1 MKRATT
7 LLLALVMVFTLAAI
21 SPAAMAEDNFGTG
34 TIEDN
39 VYWNETMKIGC
50 ALDET
55 WYFYSEEEI
64 METNGLTADMLEGK
78 IAEMIENGG
87 AITDMFA
94 RNLKTGATLNVVFE
108 RVSLAN
114 SLLYNEKNYIEAST
128 ATVEEAL
135 TQMGIEDVAFTVQE
149 AEFLGETH
157 CAVLIT
163 GLYSDVPVYEQ
174 VAVVKDGRN
183 FIVVTIFSV
192 LEGEAEEVLSCFFNS
207 LD

>member
-21 SPAAMAEDNFGTG
+21 SPAARAEDNFGTG
-34 TIEDN
+34 TIQDN

-64 METNGLTADMLEGK
+64 LEVNGMTAEALEGE

-87 AITDMFA
+87 SITDMFA
-94 RNLKTGATLNVVFE
+94 QNLETGATLNVVFQ
-108 RVSLAN
+108 RVSLAD
-114 SLLYNEKNYIEAST
+114 SLLYNEKNYIEASIP
-128 ATVEEAL
+128 TVEEAL

-157 CAVLIT
+157 TILQIT
-163 GLYSDVPVYEQ
+163 GLYSGVPIYEQ

-192 LEGEAEEVLSCFFNS
+192 MEGEAEEVLSGFFNS

>member
-21 SPAAMAEDNFGTG
+21 SPAARAEDNFGTG
-34 TIEDN
+34 TIQDN

-64 METNGLTADMLEGK
+64 METNGLTADMLEGE

-87 AITDMFA
+87 TLTDMFA
-94 RNLKTGATLNVVFE
+94 QNLETGATVNVVFE

-114 SLLYNEKNYIEAST
+114 SLLYNEKSYIDAST
-128 ATVEEAL
+128 ATLEEAL
-135 TQMGIEDVAFTVQE
+135 AQLGIEDVACTIQE
-149 AEFLGETH
+149 AEFMGQTH
-157 CAVLIT
+157 MILQIT
-163 GLYSDVPVYEQ
+163 GQYSGVPVYEQ

-183 FIVVTIFSV
+183 FTIVSVFSM

>member
-21 SPAAMAEDNFGTG
+21 SPAARAEDNFGTG

-64 METNGLTADMLEGK
+64 LEANGMTADMLEGK

-94 RNLKTGATLNVVFE
+94 QNLETGATLNVVFE

-114 SLLYNEKNYIEAST
+114 SLLYNEKNYIEASIP
-128 ATVEEAL
+128 TVEEAFA
-135 TQMGIEDVAFTVQE
+135 QMGIEDVAFTVQE
-149 AEFLGETH
+149 AEFMGETH
-157 CAVLIT
+157 MILQIT
-163 GLYSDVPVYEQ
+163 GLYSGVPVYEQ

-183 FIVVTIFSV
+183 FIVVTVFSV

-207 LD
+207 IH

>member
-21 SPAAMAEDNFGTG
+21 SPAARAEDNFGTG

-94 RNLKTGATLNVVFE
+94 RNLKTGATVNVVFE

-128 ATVEEAL
+128 ATLEEAL

-157 CAVLIT
+157 TILQIT
-163 GLYSDVPVYEQ
+163 GLYSGVPIYEQ
-174 VAVVKDGRN
+174 IAVVKDGRN

-192 LEGEAEEVLSCFFNS
+192 MEGEAEEVLSCFFNS

>member
-21 SPAAMAEDNFGTG
+21 SPAARAEDNFGTG

-64 METNGLTADMLEGK
+64 MEANGTTAEVLEGE

-87 AITDMFA
+87 TLTDMFA
-94 RNLKTGATLNVVFE
+94 QNLETGATVNVVFE

-128 ATVEEAL
+128 ATVEEAFA
-135 TQMGIEDVAFTVQE
+135 QMGIEDVAYTIQE
-149 AEFLGETH
+149 AEFMGQTH
-157 CAVLIT
+157 MILQIT
-163 GLYSDVPVYEQ
+163 GLYSGVPVYEQ

-183 FIVVTIFSV
+183 FTVVSVFSM

-207 LD
+207 ID

>member
-7 LLLALVMVFTLAAI
+7 LLLALVMVFALAAI
-21 SPAAMAEDNFGTG
+21 SPAARAEDNFGTG

-64 METNGLTADMLEGK
+64 MEANGTTAEVLEGE

-87 AITDMFA
+87 TLTDMFA
-94 RNLKTGATLNVVFE
+94 QNLETGATVNVVFE

-128 ATVEEAL
+128 ATVEEAFA
-135 TQMGIEDVAFTVQE
+135 QMGIEDVAYTIQE
-149 AEFLGETH
+149 AEFMGQTH
-157 CAVLIT
+157 MILQIT
-163 GLYSDVPVYEQ
+163 GLYSGVPVYEQ

-183 FIVVTIFSV
+183 FTVVSVFSV

>member
-21 SPAAMAEDNFGTG
+21 SPAARAEDNFGTG

-64 METNGLTADMLEGK
+64 LEANGMTADMLEGK

-87 AITDMFA
+87 AITDMFSQ
-94 RNLKTGATLNVVFE
+94 NLETGATLNVVFE

-114 SLLYNEKNYIEAST
+114 SLLYNEKNYIEASIP
-128 ATVEEAL
+128 TVEEAFA
-135 TQMGIEDVAFTVQE
+135 QMGIEDVAFTIQE
-149 AEFLGETH
+149 AEFMGETH
-157 CAVLIT
+157 MILQIT
-163 GLYSDVPVYEQ
+163 GLYSGVPVYEQ

-183 FIVVTIFSV
+183 FIVVTVFSV

-207 LD
+207 IH

>member
-34 TIEDN
+34 TIQDN

-64 METNGLTADMLEGK
+64 MEANGLTADMLEGK
-78 IAEMIENGG
+78 ISEMIENGG

-94 RNLKTGATLNVVFE
+94 QNLETGATLNVVFE

-114 SLLYNEKNYIEAST
+114 SLLCNEKNYIEASIP
-128 ATVEEAL
+128 TVEDAFAQL
-135 TQMGIEDVAFTVQE
+135 GIENVKLTIQDM
-149 AEFLGETH
+149 EFMGKTH

-163 GLYSDVPVYEQ
+163 GLYSGVPVYEQ
-174 VAVVKDGRN
+174 IAVVKDGRN

-192 LEGEAEEVLSCFFNS
+192 MEGEAEEVLSCFFNS

>member
-21 SPAAMAEDNFGTG
+21 SPAARAEDNFGTG
-34 TIEDN
+34 TIQDN

-64 METNGLTADMLEGK
+64 MEANGMTAEALEGE

-87 AITDMFA
+87 SITDMFA
-94 RNLKTGATLNVVFE
+94 QNLETGATLNVVFQ

-157 CAVLIT
+157 TILQIT
-163 GLYSDVPVYEQ
+163 GLYSGVPIYEQ
-174 VAVVKDGRN
+174 IAVVKDGRN

-192 LEGEAEEVLSCFFNS
+192 MEGEAEEVLSCFFNS

>member
-21 SPAAMAEDNFGTG
+21 SPAARAEDSFGTG
-34 TIEDN
+34 TIQDN

-50 ALDET
+50 ALDEN

-64 METNGLTADMLEGK
+64 LEVNGMTAEALDGE
-78 IAEMIENGG
+78 IAEIIESGG
-87 AITDMFA
+87 TLTDMFA
-94 RNLKTGATLNVVFE
+94 QSMKTGATLNVVFE

-114 SLLYNEKNYIEAST
+114 SLFYNEKNYIEASIP
-128 ATVEEAL
+128 TVEEAL
-135 TQMGIEDVAFTVQE
+135 AQMGIEDVVCTIQDMA
-149 AEFLGETH
+149 FLGETH
-157 CAVLIT
+157 CVMMIT
-163 GLYSDVPVYEQ
+163 GQYSGVPIYEQ

-183 FIVVTIFSV
+183 FVVVTVFSV

-207 LD
+207 ID

>member
-21 SPAAMAEDNFGTG
+21 SPAARAEDNFGTG
-34 TIEDN
+34 TIQDN

-64 METNGLTADMLEGK
+64 MEANGLTADMLEGK
-78 IAEMIENGG
+78 ISEMIENGG

-94 RNLKTGATLNVVFE
+94 QNLETGATLNVVFE
-108 RVSLAN
+108 RVSLPD
-114 SLLYNEKNYIEAST
+114 SLLYNEKNYIEASIP
-128 ATVEEAL
+128 TVEEAL

-157 CAVLIT
+157 TVLQIT
-163 GLYSDVPVYEQ
+163 GLYSGVPIYEQ
-174 VAVVKDGRN
+174 IAVVKDGRN

-192 LEGEAEEVLSCFFNS
+192 MEGEAEEVLSCFFNS

>member
-21 SPAAMAEDNFGTG
+21 SPAARAEDNFGTG

-64 METNGLTADMLEGK
+64 METNGTTAEVLEGE

-87 AITDMFA
+87 TLTDMFA
-94 RNLKTGATLNVVFE
+94 QNLETGATVNVVFE

-128 ATVEEAL
+128 ATVEEAFA
-135 TQMGIEDVAFTVQE
+135 QMGIEDVAYTIQE
-149 AEFLGETH
+149 AEFMGQTH
-157 CAVLIT
+157 MILQIT
-163 GLYSDVPVYEQ
+163 GLYSGVPVYEQ

-183 FIVVTIFSV
+183 FTVVSVFSV

>member
-21 SPAAMAEDNFGTG
+21 SPAARAEDNFGTG
-34 TIEDN
+34 TIQDN

-64 METNGLTADMLEGK
+64 MEANGLTADMLEGK
-78 IAEMIENGG
+78 ISEMIENGG
-87 AITDMFA
+87 TLTDMFA
-94 RNLKTGATLNVVFE
+94 QNLKTGATVNVVFE

-114 SLLYNEKNYIEAST
+114 SLLYNEKSYIEAST
-128 ATVEEAL
+128 ATLEEAL
-135 TQMGIEDVAFTVQE
+135 AQLGIEDVACTIQE
-149 AEFLGETH
+149 AEFMGQTH
-157 CAVLIT
+157 MILQIT
-163 GLYSDVPVYEQ
+163 GQYSSVPVYEQ

-183 FIVVTIFSV
+183 FTVVSVFSM

-207 LD
+207 ID

>member
-21 SPAAMAEDNFGTG
+21 SPAARAEDNFGTG
-34 TIEDN
+34 TIQDN

-64 METNGLTADMLEGK
+64 MEANGTTAEVLEGE

-87 AITDMFA
+87 TLTDMFA
-94 RNLKTGATLNVVFE
+94 QNLETGATLNVVFE
-108 RVSLAN
+108 RVSLPD
-114 SLLYNEKNYIEAST
+114 SLLYNEKSYIEAGIPT
-128 ATVEEAL
+128 LEDAFA
-135 TQMGIEDVAFTVQE
+135 QMGIEDVAFTTQE
-149 AEFLGETH
+149 MEFMGETH
-157 CAVLIT
+157 CVLLIT
-163 GLYSDVPVYEQ
+163 GMYSGVPIYEQ
-174 VAVVKDGRN
+174 LAVVKDGRN
-183 FIVVTIFSV
+183 FTVVTVVSV
-192 LEGEAEEVLSCFFNS
+192 MEGEAEEVLSSFFNS

>member
-21 SPAAMAEDNFGTG
+21 SPAARAEDNFGTG
-34 TIEDN
+34 TIQDN

-64 METNGLTADMLEGK
+64 MEANGLTADMLEGK
-78 IAEMIENGG
+78 ISEMIENGG
-87 AITDMFA
+87 TLTDMFA
-94 RNLKTGATLNVVFE
+94 QNLKTGATVNVVFE

-114 SLLYNEKNYIEAST
+114 SLLYNEKSYIEAST
-128 ATVEEAL
+128 ATLEEAL
-135 TQMGIEDVAFTVQE
+135 AQLGIEDVACTIQE
-149 AEFLGETH
+149 AEFMGQTH
-157 CAVLIT
+157 MILQIT
-163 GLYSDVPVYEQ
+163 GQYSGVPVYEQ

-183 FIVVTIFSV
+183 FTVVSVFSM

-207 LD
+207 ID

>member
-21 SPAAMAEDNFGTG
+21 SPAARAEDNFGTG

-64 METNGLTADMLEGK
+64 MEANGLTADMLEGK

-94 RNLKTGATLNVVFE
+94 QNLETGATLNVVFE

-114 SLLYNEKNYIEAST
+114 SLLYNEKNYIEASIP
-128 ATVEEAL
+128 TVEEAFA
-135 TQMGIEDVAFTVQE
+135 QMGIEDMAFTVQE

-157 CAVLIT
+157 TILQIT
-163 GLYSDVPVYEQ
+163 GLYSGVPVYEQ

-183 FIVVTIFSV
+183 FIVVTVFSV

-207 LD
+207 IH

>member
-21 SPAAMAEDNFGTG
+21 SPAARAEDNFGTG

-64 METNGLTADMLEGK
+64 MEANGTTAEVLEGE

-87 AITDMFA
+87 TLTDMFA
-94 RNLKTGATLNVVFE
+94 QNLETGATVNVVFE

-128 ATVEEAL
+128 ATVEEAFA
-135 TQMGIEDVAFTVQE
+135 QMGIEDVAYTIQE
-149 AEFLGETH
+149 AEFMGQTH
-157 CAVLIT
+157 MILQIT
-163 GLYSDVPVYEQ
+163 GLYSGVPVYEQ

-183 FIVVTIFSV
+183 FTVVSVFSV

>member
-7 LLLALVMVFTLAAI
+7 LLLALVMVFTLTAI
-21 SPAAMAEDNFGTG
+21 SPAAMAEDSFGTG
-34 TIEDN
+34 TIQDN
-39 VYWNETMKIGC
+39 VYWNETIKIGC

-64 METNGLTADMLEGK
+64 LEANGLTADMLEGK

-87 AITDMFA
+87 TLTDMFA
-94 RNLKTGATLNVVFE
+94 QNLETGATVNVVFE

-114 SLLYNEKNYIEAST
+114 SLLYNEKSYIEAST
-128 ATVEEAL
+128 ATVEEAFAQL
-135 TQMGIEDVAFTVQE
+135 GIEDVTYTIQE
-149 AEFLGETH
+149 AEFMGQTH
-157 CAVLIT
+157 MMLQIT
-163 GLYSDVPVYEQ
+163 GLYSGVPVYEQ

-183 FIVVTIFSV
+183 FTVVSVFSV

-207 LD
+207 ID

>member
-21 SPAAMAEDNFGTG
+21 SPAARAEDNFGTG
-34 TIEDN
+34 TIQDN

-94 RNLKTGATLNVVFE
+94 QNLETGATVNVVFK

-135 TQMGIEDVAFTVQE
+135 TQMGIENVELTIQDM
-149 AEFLGETH
+149 EFMGETH

-207 LD
+207 ID

>member
-21 SPAAMAEDNFGTG
+21 SPAARAEDNFGTG
-34 TIEDN
+34 TIQDN

-64 METNGLTADMLEGK
+64 MEANGLTADMLEGK
-78 IAEMIENGG
+78 ISEMIENGG

-94 RNLKTGATLNVVFE
+94 QNLETGATLNVVFE
-108 RVSLAN
+108 RVSLPD
-114 SLLYNEKNYIEAST
+114 SLLYNEKNYIEASIP
-128 ATVEEAL
+128 TVEEAL

-157 CAVLIT
+157 TILQIT
-163 GLYSDVPVYEQ
+163 GLYSGVPIYEQ

-192 LEGEAEEVLSCFFNS
+192 MEGEAEEVLSCFFNS

>member
-21 SPAAMAEDNFGTG
+21 SPAARAEDNFGTG

-64 METNGLTADMLEGK
+64 MEANGLTADMLEGK

-94 RNLKTGATLNVVFE
+94 QNLETGATLNVVFE

-114 SLLYNEKNYIEAST
+114 SLLYNEKNYIEASIP
-128 ATVEEAL
+128 TVEEAFA
-135 TQMGIEDVAFTVQE
+135 QMGIEDMAFTVQE
-149 AEFLGETH
+149 AEFMGETH
-157 CAVLIT
+157 MILQIT
-163 GLYSDVPVYEQ
+163 GLYSGVPVYEQ

-183 FIVVTIFSV
+183 FTVVSAFSM

-207 LD
+207 ID

>member
-1 MKRATT
+1 MKKTFT
-7 LLLALVMVFTLAAI
+7 LLLALAMVVAMAAI
-21 SPAAMAEDNFGTG
+21 SPAALAEDSFGTG
-34 TIEDN
+34 TVQDN

-64 METNGLTADMLEGK
+64 MEANGTTAEVLEGE

-87 AITDMFA
+87 TLTDMFA
-94 RNLKTGATLNVVFE
+94 QNLETGATVNVVFE

-128 ATVEEAL
+128 ATVEEAFA
-135 TQMGIEDVAFTVQE
+135 QMGIEDVAYTIQE
-149 AEFLGETH
+149 AEFMGQTH
-157 CAVLIT
+157 MILQIT
-163 GLYSDVPVYEQ
+163 GLYSGVPVYEQ

-183 FIVVTIFSV
+183 FTVVSVFSV

-207 LD
+207 ID

>member
-21 SPAAMAEDNFGTG
+21 SPAARAEDNFGTG

-64 METNGLTADMLEGK
+64 LEANGMTADMLEGK

-94 RNLKTGATLNVVFE
+94 QNLETGATLNVVFE

-114 SLLYNEKNYIEAST
+114 SLLYNEKNYIEASIP
-128 ATVEEAL
+128 TVEEAFA
-135 TQMGIEDVAFTVQE
+135 QMGIEDVAFTVQE
-149 AEFLGETH
+149 AEFMGETH
-157 CAVLIT
+157 MILQIT
-163 GLYSDVPVYEQ
+163 GLYSGVPVYEQ

-183 FIVVTIFSV
+183 FIVVTVFSV

-207 LD
+207 ID

>member
-21 SPAAMAEDNFGTG
+21 SPAARAEDNFGTG

-64 METNGLTADMLEGK
+64 MEADGMTADMLEGK

-94 RNLKTGATLNVVFE
+94 QNLETGATVNVVFD

-114 SLLYNEKNYIEAST
+114 SLLYNEKSYIEAST
-128 ATVEEAL
+128 ATLEEAL
-135 TQMGIEDVAFTVQE
+135 AQLGIEDVACTIQE
-149 AEFLGETH
+149 AEFMGQTH
-157 CAVLIT
+157 MILQIT
-163 GLYSDVPVYEQ
+163 GLYSGVPVYEQ

-207 LD
+207 ID

>member
-21 SPAAMAEDNFGTG
+21 SPAARAEDNFGTG

-94 RNLKTGATLNVVFE
+94 QNLETGATLNVVFE
-108 RVSLAN
+108 RVSLPD
-114 SLLYNEKNYIEAST
+114 SLLYNEKNYIEASIP
-128 ATVEEAL
+128 TVEEAL

-157 CAVLIT
+157 TILQIT
-163 GLYSDVPVYEQ
+163 GLYSGVPIYEQ

-192 LEGEAEEVLSCFFNS
+192 MEGEAEEVLSCFFNS

>member
-21 SPAAMAEDNFGTG
+21 SPAARAEDNFGTG

-50 ALDET
+50 ARDET

-64 METNGLTADMLEGK
+64 MEANGLTADMLEGK

-94 RNLKTGATLNVVFE
+94 QNLETGATLNVVFE

-114 SLLYNEKNYIEAST
+114 SLLYNEKNYIEASIP
-128 ATVEEAL
+128 TVEEAFA
-135 TQMGIEDVAFTVQE
+135 QMGIEDMAFTVQE
-149 AEFLGETH
+149 AEFMGETH
-157 CAVLIT
+157 MILQIT
-163 GLYSDVPVYEQ
+163 GLYSGVPVYEQ

-183 FIVVTIFSV
+183 FIVVTVFSV

-207 LD
+207 IH

>member
-64 METNGLTADMLEGK
+64 MEANGLTADMLEGK

-94 RNLKTGATLNVVFE
+94 RNLKTGATVNVVFE

>member
-1 MKRATT
+1 MKRAIPFI
-7 LLLALVMVFTLAAI
+7 LALVMVFTLAAI
-21 SPAAMAEDNFGTG
+21 TPAARAEDNFGTG
-34 TIEDN
+34 TIQDN

-50 ALDET
+50 ALDEN

-64 METNGLTADMLEGK
+64 LEANGLTADILEGK

-94 RNLKTGATLNVVFE
+94 QNLETGATLNVVFE

-114 SLLYNEKNYIEAST
+114 SLLYNEKDYIEASIS
-128 ATVEEAL
+128 TVEDAFAQL
-135 TQMGIEDVAFTVQE
+135 GIENVELTIQDM
-149 AEFLGETH
+149 EFMGETH

-163 GLYSDVPVYEQ
+163 GLYGDVPVYEQ

-192 LEGEAEEVLSCFFNS
+192 MEGEAEEVLSGFFNS

>member
-21 SPAAMAEDNFGTG
+21 SPAARAEDNFGTG

-64 METNGLTADMLEGK
+64 MEANGLTADMLEGK
-78 IAEMIENGG
+78 ISEMIENGG

-94 RNLKTGATLNVVFE
+94 QNLETGATLNVVFE
-108 RVSLAN
+108 RVSLPD
-114 SLLYNEKNYIEAST
+114 SLLYNEKNYIEASIP
-128 ATVEEAL
+128 TVEEAL

-157 CAVLIT
+157 TILQIT
-163 GLYSDVPVYEQ
+163 GLYSGVPIYEQ

-192 LEGEAEEVLSCFFNS
+192 MEGEAEEVLSCFFNS

>member
-21 SPAAMAEDNFGTG
+21 SPAARAEDNFGTG

-78 IAEMIENGG
+78 ISEMIENGG

-94 RNLKTGATLNVVFE
+94 RNLKTGATVNVVFE

>member
-21 SPAAMAEDNFGTG
+21 SPAARAEDNFGTG
-34 TIEDN
+34 TIQDN

-64 METNGLTADMLEGK
+64 MEANGLTADMLEGK
-78 IAEMIENGG
+78 ISEMIENGG
-87 AITDMFA
+87 TLTDMFA
-94 RNLKTGATLNVVFE
+94 QNLETGATVNVVFE

-114 SLLYNEKNYIEAST
+114 SLLYNEKSYIEAST
-128 ATVEEAL
+128 ATLEEAL
-135 TQMGIEDVAFTVQE
+135 AQLGIEDVACTIQE
-149 AEFLGETH
+149 AEFMGQTH
-157 CAVLIT
+157 MILQIT
-163 GLYSDVPVYEQ
+163 GQYSGVPVYEQ

-183 FIVVTIFSV
+183 FTVVSVFSM

-207 LD
+207 ID

>member
-21 SPAAMAEDNFGTG
+21 SPAAMAEDSFGTG
-34 TIEDN
+34 TIQDN
-39 VYWNETMKIGC
+39 VYWNEIMKIGC

-64 METNGLTADMLEGK
+64 MEANGLTADMLEGK
-78 IAEMIENGG
+78 ISEMIENGG

-94 RNLKTGATLNVVFE
+94 QNLETGATLNVVFE
-108 RVSLAN
+108 RVSLPD
-114 SLLYNEKNYIEAST
+114 SLLYNEKNYIEASIP
-128 ATVEEAL
+128 TVEEAL

-157 CAVLIT
+157 TILQIT
-163 GLYSDVPVYEQ
+163 GLYSGVPIYEQ
-174 VAVVKDGRN
+174 IAVVKDGRN

-192 LEGEAEEVLSCFFNS
+192 MEGEAEEVLSCFFNS